1 MVVPASPGLLACHVC
16 RCLPACP
23 LHITPCRTAHP
34 SIHPLL
40 ACLPACHAA
49 SIAAIYKAERASD
62 VIMYEATRCYTTSTL
77 AAGTE
82 CRSTAVFS
90 LLPVFRFYSWLNIVK
105 TVFIIAVL
113 TFTTIL
119 FAFDAQVG
127 WALPPPLSLARVC
140 GPACLPACEPTHSR
154 VLLPVPLPI
163 CCCCCCPGGAQRL
176 VIGPIQR
183 MTDMVRRLAVNPL
196 AAINEVNMDESQG
209 GLETMVL
216 EEVGGEGRGTTT
228 TTTTMT
234 TQHHYCCGGHER

>member
-1 MVVPASPGLLACHVC
+1 MHHDHKPVTAEAVVVPASPGLLACLPRVP
-16 RCLPACP
+16 LPAC
-23 LHITPCRTAHP
+23 
-34 SIHPLL
+34 LL
-40 ACLPACHAA
+40 APHHAMPHRPSLHPPPAALPACHAA

-127 WALPPPLSLARVC
+127 PPSPSLARVC
-140 GPACLPACEPTHSR
+140 GPACLPAC
-154 VLLPVPLPI
+154 L
-163 CCCCCCPGGAQRL
+163 
-176 VIGPIQR
+176 
-183 MTDMVRRLAVNPL
+183 
-196 AAINEVNMDESQG
+196 
-209 GLETMVL
+209 
-216 EEVGGEGRGTTT
+216 
-228 TTTTMT
+228 
-234 TQHHYCCGGHER
+234 